1 MPRMRAALRIM
12 CLQCVLLAVMAQA
25 ATVPTATPALIPHL
39 ARHTMA
45 VAPVAVPGTQR
56 PPLNPPQ
63 PVPREDLLFAS
74 PTTLDHIGRVVAA
87 VSIDGKGPFRFIV
100 DTGANHSTISPQL
113 AALLGLKPS
122 TRQLINVTGVT
133 GTAAETSVFITKLQA
148 GELTI
153 ADSRFPVIW
162 ASVMAGAEGILGA
175 AGLGKDR
182 LLVNFQHNQVIIA
195 RSRTEA
201 LPWGFSRM
209 WATRLH
215 GGLLSVPG
223 RVGNVRVRAII
234 DTGSQ
239 RTLGNLALYRQLFAE
254 EQGKSKYLTADV
266 YGATH
271 QVGIGKLQLAP
282 TIDLGAIKI
291 SGVGLV
297 FGDFSIFRVWGLT
310 RRPTIILGMDV
321 LGTVKA
327 FAIDFRYAEIGI
339 DTRYNYYESALT
351 PPPQSGGP
359 QPDAP
364 YQGSAAVLRYPYRV
378 VSALP
383 YRLAAALV
391 VPHGSD
397 AVSRPALPSHEGEE
411 SADRR
416 WWTPKPLKNCPH

>member
-12 CLQCVLLAVMAQA
+12 YLQCVLLAGIAQA
-25 ATVPTATPALIPHL
+25 ATVPRTKIVTAPPVNTVPISLVAHHNKTLAPLQTSTPPSSMPALVQGT
-39 ARHTMA
+39 RHPSTG
-45 VAPVAVPGTQR
+45 PSR
-56 PPLNPPQ
+56 S
-63 PVPREDLLFAS
+63 PRKVDLLFAS

-87 VSIDGKGPFRFIV
+87 VNIDGKGPFRFIV
-100 DTGANHSTISPQL
+100 DTGANHSTISPRL
-113 AALLGLKPS
+113 ATILGLKPS

-133 GTAAETSVFITKLQA
+133 GTAKETSVFITKLQA

-153 ADSRFPVIW
+153 SNSRFPVIW

-175 AGLGKDR
+175 AGLRTDR
-182 LLVNFQHNQVIIA
+182 LLVSFQHNQVIIT

-201 LPWGFSRM
+201 LPWGFTRM

-223 RVGNVRVRAII
+223 KVGDVRVHAII

-266 YGATH
+266 YGATR
-271 QVGIGKLQLAP
+271 QVGIGKLQIAP
-282 TIDLGAIKI
+282 SIDLGAIKI

-297 FGDFSIFRVWGLT
+297 FGDFNIFRAWGLA

-327 FAIDFRYAEIGI
+327 FVIDFRYGEIGI
-339 DTRYNYYESALT
+339 DTTYNYYESAIA
-351 PPPQSGGP
+351 PPPRCP
-359 QPDAP
+359 A
-364 YQGSAAVLRYPYRV
+364 SARV
-378 VSALP
+378 
-383 YRLAAALV
+383 R
-391 VPHGSD
+391 
-397 AVSRPALPSHEGEE
+397 EGRC
-411 SADRR
+411 SS
-416 WWTPKPLKNCPH
+416 